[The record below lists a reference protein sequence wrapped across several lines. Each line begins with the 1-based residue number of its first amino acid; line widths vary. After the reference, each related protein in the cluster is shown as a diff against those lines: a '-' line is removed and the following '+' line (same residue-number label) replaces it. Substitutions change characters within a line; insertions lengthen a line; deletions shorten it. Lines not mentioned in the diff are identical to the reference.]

1 MNETQSYICEKS
13 ERLDIFL
20 ADIMQQSRSQVA
32 QLIKK
37 DAVFVNEEVVN
48 RSGQKLKVNQVV
60 TVVFPSAV
68 SNPAQEINFDIEV
81 LYEDNDVLVINKPSG
96 VVVHPAPSVKE
107 PTLVDWLKLR
117 GIRLSTLSGE
127 ERHGIV
133 HRLDKGTSG
142 VMVIAK
148 NNYAHELLSTQLKDK
163 SMGRYYLA
171 VITPPLKDDIIS
183 IEKKISR
190 NPNNRLKMV
199 CDDSVGRD
207 SKSLFKNLV
216 LSNDEKSQLIAC
228 KLFTGRTHQIR
239 VHLESINRHI
249 IGDKVYA
256 ISPKNEK
263 AERILL
269 HAYMIYFIHPT
280 TKESL
285 SFVATLDSYMKEY
298 INNKFN
304 TEQIDEVMDIGYI
317 KHGFTT
323 NS

>member
-142 VMVIAK
+142 AMVIAK
-148 NNYAHELLSTQLKDK
+148 NNYAHELLSMQLKDK

-190 NPNNRLKMV
+190 NQNNRLKMV
-199 CDDSVGRD
+199 CDESLGRD
-207 SKSLFKNLV
+207 SKSLFKALA
-216 LSNDEKSQLIAC
+216 LSKDEKSQLIAC

-256 ISPKNEK
+256 ISPKNDK

-280 TKESL
+280 TRENF

-317 KHGFTT
+317 KHGFTA